1 MSDNHLVS
9 VEDLSVAFGREEQE
23 VVVEGVS
30 FTISAGEKVAL
41 VGESGSGK
49 SVTALSI
56 LQLHD
61 RTQCSYPTGTIHFE
75 GRELL
80 TEPEDALRHIR
91 GRDIAMIFQ
100 EPMTALNPLQTIGVQ
115 VAESIIVHEGVNRI
129 AALERVAELLER
141 VGIVDPERRI
151 RDYPHQLSGGQRQRV
166 MIAMALACRPKLLIA
181 DEPTTALD
189 VTIQQQILELLN
201 QLQREE
207 GMAVLLISHDL
218 NIVRSFVDRVCL
230 MEHGTIVEQ
239 GESEAIFTD
248 PQHPY
253 TQKLISSEPER
264 FKGLDTDI
272 KSKIDQPLI
281 IGESLR
287 CHFPIRAGLLQRQ
300 VDVVRAVNDVD
311 IELYSGETLGIVG
324 ESGSG
329 KTTLGMSL
337 LRLQQSQGAITF
349 DGIRIDQMAER
360 DLRKLRGNFQVV
372 FQDPFSSLSPRMTI
386 EQIIGEGLALHYPEL
401 SHEERRVRILNMIDE
416 VGLDETILYRY
427 PHEFSGGQRQRIA
440 IARVVILEPK
450 LILLDEPT
458 SALDI
463 SIQKQVLALLREL
476 QLKHNMSYLFI
487 SHDLN
492 VIRAVSHRVVV
503 MHHGDIVEQGE
514 TLQLFDNP
522 QHPYTQTLLNAARF
536 KAVTTA

>member
-1 MSDNHLVS
+1 MSDNYLVS
-9 VEDLSVAFGREEQE
+9 VKDLSVAFGRDVQQS
-23 VVVEGVS
+23 VVEGVS
-30 FTISAGEKVAL
+30 FNIAAGEKVAL

-56 LQLHD
+56 LRLHD
-61 RTQCSYPTGTIHFE
+61 STQCSYPTGTIHFE

-80 TEPEDALRHIR
+80 AEPEDELRRIR

-100 EPMTALNPLQTIGVQ
+100 EPMTALNPLQTIGEQ
-115 VAESIIVHEGVNRI
+115 VAESIIVHEKVNRI
-129 AALERVAELLER
+129 DALQRVSGLLAR
-141 VGIVDPERRI
+141 VGIVDPERRVK
-151 RDYPHQLSGGQRQRV
+151 DLPHQLSGGQRQRV
-166 MIAMALACRPKLLIA
+166 MIAMALACKPKLLIA

-189 VTIQQQILELLN
+189 VTIQQQILELLEH
-201 QLQREE
+201 LQREE

-218 NIVRSFVDRVCL
+218 NIVRSFVDRVCV
-230 MEHGTIVEQ
+230 MEHGEIVEQ
-239 GESEAIFTD
+239 GECEAIFTT
-248 PQHPY
+248 PKHEY
-253 TQKLISSEPER
+253 TKKLISSEPER
-264 FKGLDTDI
+264 FSGLDNRPET
-272 KSKIDQPLI
+272 SGGHPLVV
-281 IGESLR
+281 GEKVR
-287 CHFPIRAGLLQRQ
+287 CHFPIRAGFFKRQ

-311 IELYSGETLGIVG
+311 IKLFSGETLGIVG

-337 LRLQQSQGAITF
+337 LRLQQSHGSISF
-349 DGIRIDQMAER
+349 DGNRIDQMAER
-360 DLRKLRGNFQVV
+360 ELRKFRRNFQVV

-386 EQIIGEGLALHYPEL
+386 EQIVGEGVALHYPEL
-401 SHEERRVRILNMIDE
+401 SAVERRKRVVNMICE
-416 VGLDETILYRY
+416 VGLDESILHRY

-463 SIQKQVLALLREL
+463 SIQKQVLSLLREL

-514 TLQLFDNP
+514 TLQLFDAP
-522 QHPYTQTLLNAARF
+522 QHPYTQMLLSAAQF
-536 KAVTTA
+536 KSVSNI

>member
-1 MSDNHLVS
+1 
-9 VEDLSVAFGREEQE
+9 

-30 FTISAGEKVAL
+30 FTIAEGEKVAL

-61 RTQCSYPTGTIHFE
+61 RTQCSYPAGSIHFE

-80 TEPEDALRHIR
+80 DEPEDVLRGIR

-100 EPMTALNPLQTIGVQ
+100 EPMTALNPLQTIGIQ
-115 VAESIIVHEGVNRI
+115 VAESIIVHEGVDRVE
-129 AALERVAELLER
+129 ALNRVAVLLER
-141 VGIVDPERRI
+141 VGIVDPQRRI
-151 RDYPHQLSGGQRQRV
+151 TDYPHQLSGGQRQRV

-189 VTIQQQILELLN
+189 VTIQQQILELLD

-207 GMAVLLISHDL
+207 GMAILLISHDL
-218 NIVRSFVDRVCL
+218 NIVRSFVNRVCV
-230 MEHGTIVEQ
+230 MEQGTIVEQ
-239 GESEAIFTD
+239 GACETIFNN

-264 FKGLDTDI
+264 FEGLDA
-272 KSKIDQPLI
+272 IDENDSPLLV
-281 IGESLR
+281 GQSVR
-287 CHFPIRAGLLQRQ
+287 CHFPIRAGFFQRQ
-300 VDVVRAVNDVD
+300 IDVVRAVNDTD
-311 IELYSGETLGIVG
+311 IKLYSGETLGIVG

-337 LRLQQSQGAITF
+337 LRLQQSQGSITF
-349 DGIRIDQMAER
+349 DGVRIDTMAER
-360 DLRKLRGNFQVV
+360 ELRKLRRNFQVV

-401 SHEERRVRILNMIDE
+401 SRDARHERIIEIINE
-416 VGLDETILYRY
+416 VGLDESILFRY

-440 IARVVILEPK
+440 IARVVVLEPK
-450 LILLDEPT
+450 MILLDEPT

-463 SIQKQVLALLREL
+463 SIQKQVLSLLREL

-514 TLQLFDNP
+514 TLQLFEQP

-536 KAVTTA
+536 KTVASI

>member
-1 MSDNHLVS
+1 MAKQPLVS
-9 VEDLSVAFGREEQE
+9 IDNLSVAFGRKESEI
-23 VVVEGVS
+23 VVDGVS
-30 FTISAGEKVAL
+30 FEIAAGEKLAL

-61 RTQCSYPTGTIHFE
+61 STQCRYPTGSIHFA
-75 GRELL
+75 GRELVNQA
-80 TEPEDALRHIR
+80 EDELRQIR

-100 EPMTALNPLQTIGVQ
+100 EPMTALNPLQTIGEQ
-115 VAESIIVHEGVNRI
+115 VAEPVIIHEGANRI
-129 AALERVAELLER
+129 NALKRAVELLER
-141 VGIVDPERRI
+141 VGIVDPERRVK
-151 RDYPHQLSGGQRQRV
+151 DYPHQLSGGQRQRV
-166 MIAMALACRPKLLIA
+166 MIAMALACRPRLLIA

-189 VTIQQQILELLN
+189 VTIQQQILELLE

-218 NIVRSFVDRVCL
+218 NMVRSFADRICV
-230 MEHGTIVEQ
+230 MEQGRIVEQ
-239 GESEAIFTD
+239 GECESIFNN

-253 TQKLISSEPER
+253 TQKLIASEPER
-264 FKGLDTDI
+264 FEGLD
-272 KSKIDQPLI
+272 SMVNIDQPLVT
-281 IGESLR
+281 GKQVR

-311 IELYSGETLGIVG
+311 IELYAGETLGIVG

-329 KTTLGMSL
+329 KTTLGMGL
-337 LRLQQSQGAITF
+337 LRLQQSKGAITF

-360 DLRKLRGNFQVV
+360 ELRKLRRNFQVV

-386 EQIIGEGLALHYPEL
+386 EQIIAEGLTLHYPEL
-401 SHEERRVRILNMIDE
+401 TRQEQRVRIVSVINE
-416 VGLDETILYRY
+416 VGLDKSVLYRY

-440 IARVVILEPK
+440 IARVVVLEPK

-463 SIQKQVLALLREL
+463 SIQKQVLKLLRDL
-476 QLKHNMSYLFI
+476 QIKHNMSYLFI

-492 VIRAVSHRVVV
+492 VIRSVSHRVVV

-514 TLQLFDNP
+514 TIQLFDDP
-522 QHPYTQTLLNAARF
+522 QHPYTQSLLNAARF
-536 KAVTTA
+536 KAFANS

>member
-1 MSDNHLVS
+1 
-9 VEDLSVAFGREEQE
+9 
-23 VVVEGVS
+23 
-30 FTISAGEKVAL
+30 
-41 VGESGSGK
+41 ESGSGK

-61 RTQCSYPTGTIHFE
+61 RTQCRYPSGSIYFDQRDLLKETE
-75 GRELL
+75 DEL
-80 TEPEDALRHIR
+80 RRIR

-100 EPMTALNPLQTIGVQ
+100 EPMTALNPLQTIGAQ
-115 VAESIIVHEGVNRI
+115 VSESVIVHEGLNRFDALNR
-129 AALERVAELLER
+129 AAALLER
-141 VGIVDPERRI
+141 VGIDDSKRRLK
-151 RDYPHQLSGGQRQRV
+151 DFPHQLSGGQRQRV
-166 MIAMALACRPKLLIA
+166 MIAMALACKPKLLIA

-189 VTIQQQILELLN
+189 VTIQQQILELLD

-218 NIVRSFVDRVCL
+218 NMVRSFADRICV
-230 MEHGTIVEQ
+230 MEQGKIVEQ
-239 GESEAIFTD
+239 GELQSIFNS

-253 TQKLISSEPER
+253 TQKLIASEPER
-264 FKGLDTDI
+264 FENLDSINNSYD
-272 KSKIDQPLI
+272 DRPLM
-281 IGESLR
+281 IGEAIR

-300 VDVVRAVNDVD
+300 VDAVRAVNDVD
-311 IELYSGETLGIVG
+311 IELYTGETLGIVG

-337 LRLQQSQGAITF
+337 LRLQHSQGAITF

-360 DLRKLRGNFQVV
+360 DLRRLRRNFQVV

-386 EQIIGEGLALHYPEL
+386 EQIIGEGLTLHYPEL
-401 SHEERRVRILNMIDE
+401 TKAQHRERIINVVNE
-416 VGLDETILYRY
+416 VGLDQSVLHRY

-440 IARVVILEPK
+440 IARVVVLEPK

-463 SIQKQVLALLREL
+463 SIQKQVLELLREL
-476 QLKHNMSYLFI
+476 QIKHGMSYLFI

-492 VIRAVSHRVVV
+492 VIRSVSHRVVV
-503 MHHGDIVEQGE
+503 MHQGDVVEHGE
-514 TLQLFDNP
+514 TLQLFDDP
-522 QHPYTQTLLNAARF
+522 QHPYTQILLNAARY
-536 KAVTTA
+536 KAMTNG